1 MKQSVITISR
11 EFGSGGRQIGQQVA
25 KALGVT
31 FYDRTLIDLVAQKSG
46 YPLGFVAEN
55 DQRITQ
61 SMLFQIAITGS
72 MPPWMNGGKAITN
85 RDTLFSAQSKVI
97 RELAQQGGCVI
108 VGRCANYVLRDM
120 PEHLS
125 VFISGAAEDKIKRCT
140 AEYGIRPDAA
150 QAEMQ
155 QRDRDRAN
163 YYSHYTGEVWGEAKH
178 YGLAVNSS
186 RFGIEGAVAVIV
198 SAAQML

>member
-1 MKQSVITISR
+1 MKQTVITISR

-46 YPLGFVAEN
+46 YPLDFVSEN

-61 SMLFQIAITGS
+61 SMLFQIAISGS
-72 MPPWMNGGKAITN
+72 VPPWMNGGKAITN

-97 RELAQQGGCVI
+97 RELAQQGGCII
-108 VGRCANYVLRDM
+108 VGRCANYVLRDV
-120 PEHLS
+120 PEHFS
-125 VFISGAAEDKIKRCT
+125 VFISGALNDKIKRCT
-140 AEYGIRPDAA
+140 AEYGIRPSAA
-150 QAEMQ
+150 EAEMQ

-163 YYSHYTGEVWGEAKH
+163 YYAHYTGEVWGEAKN
-178 YGLAVNSS
+178 YDLAINSS
-186 RFGIEGAVAVIV
+186 RFGIDGAVEMIL
-198 SAAQML
+198 SAARML